1 MMRIMVMTVPFDIP
15 PKKLPNRLS
24 VRNRT
29 NGSALGGGGQGG
41 PAMPSTEYFR
51 RQSDIC
57 LRLSLIA
64 SDDEVASRL
73 IVMAQEYKAKADAL
87 AAESKP
93 RMAVII
99 AHNAS
104 PDGDTNER

>member
-1 MMRIMVMTVPFDIP
+1 MESRVCQEPYQRWCVGRAVD
-15 PKKLPNRLS
+15 
-24 VRNRT
+24 
-29 NGSALGGGGQGG
+29 GG
-41 PAMPSTEYFR
+41 PAMPRTEYFR

-73 IVMAQEYKAKADAL
+73 IVMAQEYKAKADEL

-99 AHNAS
+99 SSGRRRRYKQALARLCDEVAN
-104 PDGDTNER
+104 

>member
-1 MMRIMVMTVPFDIP
+1 
-15 PKKLPNRLS
+15 
-24 VRNRT
+24 
-29 NGSALGGGGQGG
+29 
-41 PAMPSTEYFR
+41 MPSTEYFR
-51 RQSDIC
+51 RQFDIC

-93 RMAVII
+93 PRAAII

-104 PDGDTNER
+104 PDATNEH

>member
-1 MMRIMVMTVPFDIP
+1 MC
-15 PKKLPNRLS
+15 RLS
-24 VRNRT
+24 VGNRT
-29 NGSALGGGGQGG
+29 NGGALEGRWTGG

-64 SDDEVASRL
+64 SDNDVASRL
-73 IVMAQEYKAKADAL
+73 IVMAQEYKAQADAL

-93 RMAVII
+93 SRAATAII
-99 AHNAS
+99 AHNGLH
-104 PDGDTNER
+104 DGDTNERLARLVPPAVLIPRLLS

>member
-1 MMRIMVMTVPFDIP
+1 
-15 PKKLPNRLS
+15 
-24 VRNRT
+24 
-29 NGSALGGGGQGG
+29 
-41 PAMPSTEYFR
+41 MPSTEYFR

-64 SDDEVASRL
+64 SDDDVASRL
-73 IVMAQEYKAKADAL
+73 IVMAQEYKAKADEL

-99 AHNAS
+99 AHNGCPTAIQTSVS
-104 PDGDTNER
+104 PPQLAVPS

>member
-1 MMRIMVMTVPFDIP
+1 
-15 PKKLPNRLS
+15 
-24 VRNRT
+24 
-29 NGSALGGGGQGG
+29 
-41 PAMPSTEYFR
+41 MPSTEYFR

-87 AAESKP
+87 AAESSSNNRSQRFARRRYKRTLDRLSWRYALECRESSQLELGP
-93 RMAVII
+93 WSLAVAPLPSIL
-99 AHNAS
+99 A
-104 PDGDTNER
+104 PP

>member
-1 MMRIMVMTVPFDIP
+1 
-15 PKKLPNRLS
+15 
-24 VRNRT
+24 
-29 NGSALGGGGQGG
+29 
-41 PAMPSTEYFR
+41 MPSTEYFR

-64 SDDEVASRL
+64 SDDDVASRL

-87 AAESKP
+87 SVEAKP

-99 AHNAS
+99 AHNGL

>member
-1 MMRIMVMTVPFDIP
+1 
-15 PKKLPNRLS
+15 
-24 VRNRT
+24 
-29 NGSALGGGGQGG
+29 
-41 PAMPSTEYFR
+41 MPSAEYFR

-64 SDDEVASRL
+64 SDDDVASRL
-73 IVMAQEYKAKADAL
+73 IVMAQEYKAKADEL

-99 AHNAS
+99 AHNGL
-104 PDGDTNER
+104 PDGDTNERVSPPQLAVLS

>member
-1 MMRIMVMTVPFDIP
+1 
-15 PKKLPNRLS
+15 
-24 VRNRT
+24 
-29 NGSALGGGGQGG
+29 
-41 PAMPSTEYFR
+41 MPSTEYFR

-64 SDDEVASRL
+64 SDNDVASRL
-73 IVMAQEYKAKADAL
+73 IVMAQEYKAKADEL

-99 AHNAS
+99 VIIAHNGL